1 MASNN
6 AERNGRAAAIDAVYR
21 IGYSTPCWKNMST
34 SNEQSDL
41 EKLRQSI
48 LAELEQ
54 EHQEREDRA
63 QRKAD
68 RRKQQRQKEKERN
81 KEVEALRAQMRRDFY
96 ADKGYE
102 ERIDPTGRRMY
113 LSPAELENK
122 KKRKG
127 RKRSRKKSFRLFEWI
142 QSNGMGEW
150 AIYIVIAG
158 IAAVTGLI
166 LASG

>member
-1 MASNN
+1 
-6 AERNGRAAAIDAVYR
+6 
-21 IGYSTPCWKNMST
+21 MST
-34 SNEQSDL
+34 SNEQSEL

-81 KEVEALRAQMRRDFY
+81 KEVEALRSQMRRDFY
-96 ADKGYE
+96 AEKGYE

-122 KKRKG
+122 KRRKG
-127 RKRSRKKSFRLFEWI
+127 RKRSRKKQSFRLSEWVRNSGMSEWI
-142 QSNGMGEW
+142 V
-150 AIYIVIAG
+150 YIVIAG
-158 IAAVTGLI
+158 VAAITGLL

>member
-1 MASNN
+1 MA
-6 AERNGRAAAIDAVYR
+6 
-21 IGYSTPCWKNMST
+21 T

-81 KEVEALRAQMRRDFY
+81 KEVEALRAQMRREFY

-113 LSPAELENK
+113 LSPAELDNK

-127 RKRSRKKSFRLFEWI
+127 RKRNRKKQSFRLVEWI
-142 QSNGMGEW
+142 RSNGMSEW
-150 AIYIVIAG
+150 VVYLVIAG
-158 IAAVTGLI
+158 IAAITGLL

>member
-1 MASNN
+1 
-6 AERNGRAAAIDAVYR
+6 
-21 IGYSTPCWKNMST
+21 MST
-34 SNEQSDL
+34 SNEQSNL

-81 KEVEALRAQMRRDFY
+81 KEVEALRAQMRREFY

-113 LSPAELENK
+113 LSPSELENK

-127 RKRSRKKSFRLFEWI
+127 RKRSRKNQSFRLFEWI

-150 AIYIVIAG
+150 TVYVIVAG
-158 IAAVTGLI
+158 IAAITGLI

>member
-1 MASNN
+1 
-6 AERNGRAAAIDAVYR
+6 
-21 IGYSTPCWKNMST
+21 MST
-34 SNEQSDL
+34 SNNQSEL
-41 EKLRQSI
+41 EKLRHSI

-54 EHQEREDRA
+54 EHQEREERA

-81 KEVEALRAQMRRDFY
+81 KEVEALRSQMRREFY
-96 ADKGYE
+96 AAKGYE

-127 RKRSRKKSFRLFEWI
+127 RKRSRKKQSFNFFEWL
-142 QSNGMGEW
+142 QSNGLSEW
-150 AIYIVIAG
+150 AVYIFIAG
-158 IAAVTGLI
+158 IAVATGLM
-166 LASG
+166 LANG

>member
-1 MASNN
+1 
-6 AERNGRAAAIDAVYR
+6 
-21 IGYSTPCWKNMST
+21 MST
-34 SNEQSDL
+34 SNEQSEL

-81 KEVEALRAQMRRDFY
+81 KEVEVLRAQMRREFY

-122 KKRKG
+122 KRRKG
-127 RKRSRKKSFRLFEWI
+127 RKRSRKNQSFRLTEWI
-142 QSNGMGEW
+142 RSNGMSEW
-150 AIYIVIAG
+150 VVYIVIAG
-158 IAAVTGLI
+158 IAAVTGLL

>member
-1 MASNN
+1 
-6 AERNGRAAAIDAVYR
+6 
-21 IGYSTPCWKNMST
+21 MST
-34 SNEQSDL
+34 SNNQS
-41 EKLRQSI
+41 EIENLRQKI
-48 LAELEQ
+48 LDELEQ

-96 ADKGYE
+96 ATKGYE

-113 LSPAELENK
+113 LSPSELENK
-122 KKRKG
+122 KRRKG
-127 RKRSRKKSFRLFEWI
+127 RKRNRKKQSFRLLEWI
-142 QSNGMGEW
+142 QSSGMSGW
-150 AIYIVIAG
+150 VLYIIIAG

-166 LASG
+166 LAN

>member
-1 MASNN
+1 
-6 AERNGRAAAIDAVYR
+6 
-21 IGYSTPCWKNMST
+21 MST
-34 SNEQSDL
+34 SNKQSEL
-41 EKLRQSI
+41 EKLRQNI

-81 KEVEALRAQMRRDFY
+81 KEVEALRSQMRREFY
-96 ADKGYE
+96 VDKGYE

-122 KKRKG
+122 KRRKG
-127 RKRSRKKSFRLFEWI
+127 RKRSRQKQSFRLSEWI
-142 QSNGMGEW
+142 RNSGMSGW
-150 AIYIVIAG
+150 LVYIGVAGVAAI
-158 IAAVTGLI
+158 TGLL

>member
-1 MASNN
+1 
-6 AERNGRAAAIDAVYR
+6 
-21 IGYSTPCWKNMST
+21 MST
-34 SNEQSDL
+34 SNEQSEL

-81 KEVEALRAQMRRDFY
+81 KEVEVLRAQMRREFY

-122 KKRKG
+122 KRRKG
-127 RKRSRKKSFRLFEWI
+127 RKRSRKKQSFRLTEWI
-142 QSNGMGEW
+142 RSNGMSEW
-150 AIYIVIAG
+150 VVYIVIAG
-158 IAAVTGLI
+158 IAAVTGLL

>member
-1 MASNN
+1 
-6 AERNGRAAAIDAVYR
+6 
-21 IGYSTPCWKNMST
+21 MST
-34 SNEQSDL
+34 SNEQSEM

-81 KEVEALRAQMRRDFY
+81 KEVEALRAQMRREFY

-122 KKRKG
+122 KRRKG
-127 RKRSRKKSFRLFEWI
+127 RKRSRKKQSFRLAEWI
-142 QSNGMGEW
+142 RSSGMSEW
-150 AIYIVIAG
+150 VVYIVIAG
-158 IAAVTGLI
+158 IAAVTGLL

>member
-1 MASNN
+1 
-6 AERNGRAAAIDAVYR
+6 
-21 IGYSTPCWKNMST
+21 MST

-41 EKLRQSI
+41 EKLRQRI

-81 KEVEALRAQMRRDFY
+81 KEVEALRAQMRREFY

-102 ERIDPTGRRMY
+102 EGIDPTGRRMY

-122 KKRKG
+122 KRRKG
-127 RKRSRKKSFRLFEWI
+127 RKRSRKKQSFRLFEWI

-150 AIYIVIAG
+150 VVYIVIAG

-166 LASG
+166 LAGG